1 MTHSS
6 CISAVVGGLMI
17 GVLAVGAVS
26 AQDARFEKLRA
37 DRQVTDGLV
46 LVAIGRRIVK
56 GCDAIQP
63 NRMRAFFFANGLKLR
78 ARELGYSDG
87 EITAFIEDE
96 AEKARIDAMSD
107 NWLKARRTHRTDAP
121 GLCRVGAEEIARGT
135 QLGRMLRKN

>member
-1 MTHSS
+1 MTRRPFL
-6 CISAVVGGLMI
+6 ATALAGL
-17 GVLAVGAVS
+17 LAGALAAGPAS
-26 AQDARFEKLRA
+26 AQESRFEKLRA
-37 DRQVTDGLV
+37 DRQVTEGLV

-78 ARELGYSDG
+78 ARELGYTDG

-96 AEKARIDAMSD
+96 AEKTRIDAMSD
-107 NWLKARRTHRTDAP
+107 AWLKARRTHKTDTP
-121 GLCRVGAEEIARGT
+121 GLCRVGSEEIARGT